1 MMKSPLL
8 PIALA
13 ALLLANVP
21 VESFVTPSGPVRV
34 LATKSPPLV
43 HIPTTPFSLYL
54 AGSSGASSASSASAS
69 TSTSTSLYSS
79 AAAPALQVESK
90 GPLNPSWRSII
101 EIPIPCDT
109 QEQFDSIPAAKRVAI
124 VSRISVLHLTLLSCL
139 GPLVLRGAVRS
150 SLPAPAQVGIR
161 LTPLLALL
169 FTVDGLSWHACH
181 NLLNDWQDLDDDDN
195 NAASFRLAYGCHA
208 LKQGFL
214 SKPAFLRLMAVVS
227 VPGALLTWYFRS
239 TVLVRICSNE
249 FDVQCIYSTTMKI
262 SVNSSVFTH
271 SYVHLSRSLLSA
283 YDVGTSGYLRNFRTV
298 LLHHSIQT
306 DCFG

>member
-1 MMKSPLL
+1 MKSSFH
-8 PIALA
+8 PIALV
-13 ALLLANVP
+13 ALLLSNVS
-21 VESFVTPSGPVRV
+21 VESFVTPSTSGGSVRV
-34 LATKSPPLV
+34 ATKSPLV

-54 AGSSGASSASSASAS
+54 AGSVGA
-69 TSTSTSLYSS
+69 STSTSLYAS
-79 AAAPALQVESK
+79 AAAPALQVENK
-90 GPLNPSWRSII
+90 EPLNPSWRSII

-150 SLPAPAQVGIR
+150 SLPAPAQVGIK

-239 TVLVRICSNE
+239 TVLVRSNNFIFE
-249 FDVQCIYSTTMKI
+249 FH
-262 SVNSSVFTH
+262 VFT
-271 SYVHLSRSLLSA
+271 VR
-283 YDVGTSGYLRNFRTV
+283 
-298 LLHHSIQT
+298 
-306 DCFG
+306 

>member
-1 MMKSPLL
+1 MMKIPSLL
-8 PIALA
+8 IALA

-34 LATKSPPLV
+34 ATKSPLV

-54 AGSSGASSASSASAS
+54 AGSVGAS
-69 TSTSTSLYSS
+69 TSTSRLHAS

-90 GPLNPSWRSII
+90 EPLNPSWRSII

-150 SLPAPAQVGIR
+150 SLPAPAQVGIK

-214 SKPAFLRLMAVVS
+214 SKTAFLRLMAVVS
-227 VPGALLTWYFRS
+227 VPGALLTFYFRQ
-239 TVLVRICSNE
+239 TVLVRMFN
-249 FDVQCIYSTTMKI
+249 VLCIWHVST
-262 SVNSSVFTH
+262 V
-271 SYVHLSRSLLSA
+271 R
-283 YDVGTSGYLRNFRTV
+283 
-298 LLHHSIQT
+298 
-306 DCFG
+306 

>member
-1 MMKSPLL
+1 MKKMSMVKSSLL

-13 ALLLANVP
+13 ALLLASVP

-34 LATKSPPLV
+34 ATKSPLV

-54 AGSSGASSASSASAS
+54 AGSEGDSR
-69 TSTSTSLYSS
+69 LYAS
-79 AAAPALQVESK
+79 AAAPALPVENK
-90 GPLNPSWRSII
+90 EPLNPSWRSII

-150 SLPAPAQVGIR
+150 SLPAPAQVGIK

-227 VPGALLTWYFRS
+227 VPGALLTWYFRQ
-239 TVLVRICSNE
+239 TVLVRSKC
-249 FDVQCIYSTTMKI
+249 VY
-262 SVNSSVFTH
+262 
-271 SYVHLSRSLLSA
+271 
-283 YDVGTSGYLRNFRTV
+283 RTR
-298 LLHHSIQT
+298 
-306 DCFG
+306 

>member
-1 MMKSPLL
+1 MKSPLL

-13 ALLLANVP
+13 TLLLANVP

-34 LATKSPPLV
+34 ATKSPLV
-43 HIPTTPFSLYL
+43 KIPTTPFSLYL
-54 AGSSGASSASSASAS
+54 AGSSGASSASSAS
-69 TSTSTSLYSS
+69 TSTSLYAS
-79 AAAPALQVESK
+79 AAAPALSVENK

-139 GPLVLRGAVRS
+139 GPFVLRGAVRS

-239 TVLVRICSNE
+239 TVLVRICSN
-249 FDVQCIYSTTMKI
+249 I
-262 SVNSSVFTH
+262 S
-271 SYVHLSRSLLSA
+271 
-283 YDVGTSGYLRNFRTV
+283 GLRWRHV
-298 LLHHSIQT
+298 V
-306 DCFG
+306 